1 MDPIDVEPLSSATLT
16 TLIPMAPLK
25 RRPMQLKVLGRR
37 KVIPWK
43 VNIEN
48 SNPEDNPIE
57 TMVEMVGNNTKIE
70 ADRSSQR
77 KNSPVDKQGSHNPN
91 LDESSFRT
99 NTRPLPSAEEEKQP
113 MQLQWIGWVRWD
125 SVVKISKS

>member
-99 NTRPLPSAEEEKQP
+99 NTRPLLSAEEEKQP